1 VSIVFIKV
9 FEKIFLGCILMNF
22 GKQLKDLRN
31 QKGLKQTDM
40 AALLGIT
47 VRAYQNYELEAREP
61 SLSVLIAL
69 ADFFD
74 VSLDYLV
81 GRDR

>member
-1 VSIVFIKV
+1 
-9 FEKIFLGCILMNF
+9 MNF
-22 GKQLKDLRN
+22 GKQLKGLRN

-40 AALLGIT
+40 ATLLGIT

-81 GRDR
+81 GSERDD

>member
-1 VSIVFIKV
+1 MSIVFIKV
-9 FEKIFLGCILMNF
+9 FEKIFLGYILMNF

-81 GRDR
+81 GREK

>member
-1 VSIVFIKV
+1 
-9 FEKIFLGCILMNF
+9 MNF
-22 GKQLKDLRN
+22 GNQLKGLRN
-31 QKGLKQTDM
+31 QKGLKQSDM
-40 AALLGIT
+40 ATLLGIT

-81 GRDR
+81 GRERDD

>member
-9 FEKIFLGCILMNF
+9 FEKIFLGYILMNF

>member
-1 VSIVFIKV
+1 
-9 FEKIFLGCILMNF
+9 MNF
-22 GKQLKDLRN
+22 GKQLKGLRN

-40 AALLGIT
+40 ATLLGIT

-81 GRDR
+81 GRERDD

>member
-1 VSIVFIKV
+1 
-9 FEKIFLGCILMNF
+9 MNF
-22 GKQLKDLRN
+22 GKQLKGLRN

-40 AALLGIT
+40 ATLLGIT

-69 ADFFD
+69 AD
-74 VSLDYLV
+74 YLV
-81 GRDR
+81 GRERDD

>member
-1 VSIVFIKV
+1 MAHTV
-9 FEKIFLGCILMNF
+9 FEKIFLGYILMNF

>member
-1 VSIVFIKV
+1 
-9 FEKIFLGCILMNF
+9 MNF

-47 VRAYQNYELEAREP
+47 VRAYQNYEVEAREP
-61 SLSVLIAL
+61 YLSVLIDID
-69 ADFFD
+69 DFFD

-81 GRDR
+81 GREK

>member
-1 VSIVFIKV
+1 MSIVFIKV
-9 FEKIFLGCILMNF
+9 FEKIFLGYILMNF

>member
-1 VSIVFIKV
+1 
-9 FEKIFLGCILMNF
+9 MNF
-22 GKQLKDLRN
+22 GKQLKGLRN

-40 AALLGIT
+40 ATLLGIT
-47 VRAYQNYELEAREP
+47 VRAYQNYELAAREP

-81 GRDR
+81 GRERDD

>member
-1 VSIVFIKV
+1 
-9 FEKIFLGCILMNF
+9 MNF

-40 AALLGIT
+40 ATLLGIT

-81 GRDR
+81 GREK